1 MYIIAKVDK
10 GLIINLETFVYSLKT
25 AYMNIFFLK
34 TVRYA
39 LVALVAAYK
48 EVHLTK
54 QSLFNFEKTDEPSRK
69 LVRKLVI

>member
-1 MYIIAKVDK
+1 
-10 GLIINLETFVYSLKT
+10 
-25 AYMNIFFLK
+25 MNIFFLK

-39 LVALVAAYK
+39 LVALVEAYK

-54 QSLFNFEKTDEPSRK
+54 QSLFNFEKTDEPNRE

>member
-1 MYIIAKVDK
+1 
-10 GLIINLETFVYSLKT
+10 
-25 AYMNIFFLK
+25 MNIFLLK

-54 QSLFNFEKTDEPSRK
+54 QSLFNFEKTDEPNRE

>member
-10 GLIINLETFVYSLKT
+10 GLIINLQTFVYSLKT
-25 AYMNIFFLK
+25 AYMNIFLLK

-54 QSLFNFEKTDEPSRK
+54 QSLFNFEKTKQRT
-69 LVRKLVI
+69 R

>member
-10 GLIINLETFVYSLKT
+10 GLIINLQTFVYSLKT
-25 AYMNIFFLK
+25 AYMTIFSYG
-34 TVRYA
+34 YA

-54 QSLFNFEKTDEPSRK
+54 QSLFNFEKTDEPNRE

>member
-10 GLIINLETFVYSLKT
+10 GLIINLQTFVYSLKT

-39 LVALVAAYK
+39 LVAAYK

-54 QSLFNFEKTDEPSRK
+54 QSLFNFEKTDEPNRE

>member
-34 TVRYA
+34 TVRYV
-39 LVALVAAYK
+39 LVALVAAHK

-54 QSLFNFEKTDEPSRK
+54 QSLFNFEKTDEPNRE

>member
-10 GLIINLETFVYSLKT
+10 GLIINLQTFVYSLKT

-39 LVALVAAYK
+39 LVAAYK

-54 QSLFNFEKTDEPSRK
+54 QFLFNFEKTDEPNRE